1 MIVPLHEV
9 EPEEGWGRLLATLHV
24 HDPKALI
31 PLVLDMDLGEFV
43 GHAAFNALWTLH
55 LKEKI
60 SLEEF
65 RAELG
70 DSLVNDFQSGIFT
83 NVGLIE
89 DVVLEVKNVLGPDYH
104 QQQRLY
110 FSSRRKAASDDS
122 LMWREPSAQP
132 YIREAPK
139 VGRNDSCP
147 CGSGKR
153 YKKCCGA

>member
-1 MIVPLHEV
+1 VAEA
-9 EPEEGWGRLLATLHV
+9 EEGWGRLLATLHV
-24 HDPKALI
+24 HDSKALI

-43 GHAAFNALWTLH
+43 GHAALNALWTLH

-70 DSLVNDFQSGIFT
+70 DPLVNDFQSGIFT

-89 DVVLEVKNVLGPDYH
+89 DVVLEVKNILGPDYH

-110 FSSRRKAASDDS
+110 FSSRRKVASDDS
-122 LMWREPSAQP
+122 FIWREPSAQP

-139 VGRNDSCP
+139 VGRNDPCP
-147 CGSGKR
+147 CGSGKK
-153 YKKCCGA
+153 YKKCCGK